1 MQWKGLSISPCNL
14 CPRECLA
21 HRAEGQRACAAGGL
35 QVAAGYSAA
44 PDYPEVAK
52 GALGEMADTVE
63 SRSLMRMV

>member
-1 MQWKGLSISPCNL
+1 MSERVSGTQGRGTAGLRCRWSTM
-14 CPRECLA
+14 
-21 HRAEGQRACAAGGL
+21 
-35 QVAAGYSAA
+35 VAGYSAA

>member
-1 MQWKGLSISPCNL
+1 MQWKGVSISPCNL
-14 CPRECLA
+14 CPREC
-21 HRAEGQRACAAGGL
+21 RCRWST
-35 QVAAGYSAA
+35 VAAGYSAA

>member
-1 MQWKGLSISPCNL
+1 M
-14 CPRECLA
+14 
-21 HRAEGQRACAAGGL
+21 
-35 QVAAGYSAA
+35 VAGYSAA